1 MKKFIVEIFDGD
13 EDYTVDDIAALSQ
26 IISLY
31 YCTGEYKGARVKV
44 TDESTGIVYDPNAVK
59 MQTKPNPSLIEVGK
73 MTKEQFEEARRIVK
87 TLDELTY
94 GLEYIERM
102 NVNEIVIK
110 GTYSESDGYVRSDGV
125 KVPYMTYNDETL
137 TDVVDAVKKIIN
149 EKIKKFEDR
158 LEKL

>member
-59 MQTKPNPSLIEVGK
+59 M
-73 MTKEQFEEARRIVK
+73 
-87 TLDELTY
+87 
-94 GLEYIERM
+94 
-102 NVNEIVIK
+102 
-110 GTYSESDGYVRSDGV
+110 
-125 KVPYMTYNDETL
+125 
-137 TDVVDAVKKIIN
+137 
-149 EKIKKFEDR
+149 
-158 LEKL
+158 

>member
-1 MKKFIVEIFDGD
+1 
-13 EDYTVDDIAALSQ
+13 
-26 IISLY
+26 
-31 YCTGEYKGARVKV
+31 
-44 TDESTGIVYDPNAVK
+44 
-59 MQTKPNPSLIEVGK
+59 
-73 MTKEQFEEARRIVK
+73 MTKEQFEEAQRIVK